1 MTVGVLVITHNTV
14 GETLVS
20 TAVKMLDVCPLAI
33 KVLAV
38 PFNPDVNK
46 LTQEA
51 RKLAAELDSG
61 DGVLVL
67 TDLYGSTPSNIATS
81 LLGTINLQVVAG
93 INLPMLIR
101 ILNYPNLSLGEL
113 TQKALSGGSDGVLL
127 CKQANGTD

>member
-1 MTVGVLVITHNTV
+1 MTVGVLVITHNAV

-20 TAVKMLDVCPLAI
+20 TSVKMLDVCPLSI

-46 LTQEA
+46 LTQAA

-101 ILNYPNLSLGEL
+101 ILNYPDLSLGEL

-127 CKQANGTD
+127 CKQANGSD